1 MDSFPQ
7 AYPVRREYAL
17 KAWQKLL
24 YLLVGMIFLTVGVVF
39 GPVLFRASSTSLP
52 AALPALFF
60 LGFGIYML
68 AQAARSR
75 LILDGTRIVLRGA
88 FREQSADQADIAGFR
103 TISSRNGSYTQLQL
117 KQGLST
123 ISIPNSFDTDEDYR
137 AWLKQLTDLNQRDRE
152 EILAEISEKA
162 ELGSTPEERLQA
174 LPTARTWALFLSV
187 VTGVGA
193 AGLLL
198 APSQMHFLAA
208 GVLVITPMVAAML
221 LHRAPLLYALF
232 KQKADPRAELVFIPI
247 LAGFGLLFRAS
258 GLHFVSNQSLLLIAA
273 PVALGYLAAFATA
286 NSGPAGRRGSLLAV
300 LFFTGLYSYALVAV
314 SDTLGD
320 RGETRTYSA
329 QVLGMHE
336 SHGRSTSYTL
346 TLAPWG
352 SLQDTSNVGVSS
364 TTYRALTLG
373 DEVCIQ
379 LHPGNLHIPWYRVAA
394 CGASFPEDAAQ

>member
-7 AYPVRREYAL
+7 AYAVRHEYPL

-39 GPVLFRASSTSLP
+39 GPVLFRASATSLP

-68 AQAARSR
+68 AQAARAR
-75 LILDGTRIVLRGA
+75 LILDGTRIVVRGA
-88 FREQSADQADIAGFR
+88 FREQTADQADIAGFR

-123 ISIPNSFDTDEDYR
+123 ISIPNSFDTDDDYR
-137 AWLKQLTDLNQRDRE
+137 VWLKKLTDLDQRDRE
-152 EILAEISEKA
+152 EILAEISEKT

-187 VTGVGA
+187 VTGVAA

-198 APSQMHFLAA
+198 APTQMHLLAA

-232 KQKADPRAELVFIPI
+232 KQKADPRAELVFVPI

-258 GLHFVSNQSLLLIAA
+258 GLHFVSNQSLLYIVA

-286 NSGPAGRRGSLLAV
+286 NSGPAARRGSLLAV

-329 QVLGMHE
+329 QVLGKHE

-352 SLQDTSNVGVSS
+352 SLQETSSVGVSA
-364 TTYRALTLG
+364 TTYRAVTLG

-379 LHPGNLHIPWYRVAA
+379 QHPGNLHISWYRVEA
-394 CGASFPEDAAQ
+394 CGVSFPEDAAQ